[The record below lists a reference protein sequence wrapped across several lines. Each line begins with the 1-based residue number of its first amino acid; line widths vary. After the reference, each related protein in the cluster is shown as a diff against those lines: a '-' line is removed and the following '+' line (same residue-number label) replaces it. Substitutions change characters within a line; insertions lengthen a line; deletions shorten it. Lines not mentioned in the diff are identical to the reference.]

1 MEERHVLADLRPGQ
15 AARVTA
21 LDPRGELTAR
31 LAELGFLPGTRVV
44 CVARAPLGDP
54 TAYLVRGAVIAL
66 RDEDASGI
74 RVTAEEGRPVAAL
87 AGWD

>member
-1 MEERHVLADLRPGQ
+1 MEERHVLTDLRPGQ

-66 RDEDASGI
+66 RGRDAAG
-74 RVTAEEGRPVAAL
+74 VETGAPEEVGR
-87 AGWD
+87 G

>member
-1 MEERHVLADLRPGQ
+1 MEERHVLTDLHPGQ

-66 RDEDASGI
+66 RGRDAAG
-74 RVTAEEGRPVAAL
+74 VETGAPEEAGR
-87 AGWD
+87 G

>member
-1 MEERHVLADLRPGQ
+1 MEERHVLTDLRPCQ

-66 RDEDASGI
+66 RGRDAAG
-74 RVTAEEGRPVAAL
+74 VETGAPEEAGR
-87 AGWD
+87 G